1 MEGLYSIAASQ
12 ASSMDETKC
21 NVPVD
26 FLAPPN
32 GKLRTIYG
40 LAGIWNSG
48 QLTSNHVVMGHKLFR
63 SLFGYHIDLDPY
75 DGVRVEGASGNPLTI
90 AGQIAA
96 VSAAAIDAD
105 KYKL

>member
-12 ASSMDETKC
+12 ASSMGETKC

-75 DGVRVEGASGNPLTI
+75 D
-90 AGQIAA
+90 
-96 VSAAAIDAD
+96 
-105 KYKL
+105 